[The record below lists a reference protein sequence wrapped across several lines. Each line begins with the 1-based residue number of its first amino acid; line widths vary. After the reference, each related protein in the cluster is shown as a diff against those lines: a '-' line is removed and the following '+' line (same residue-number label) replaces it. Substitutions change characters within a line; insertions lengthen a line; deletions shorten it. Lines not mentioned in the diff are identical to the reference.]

1 MVKIAEFITKSAP
14 KTLIIGIYSPYN
26 PTENVESYFEEF
38 KNLVHSNGV
47 EYQHEIFMR
56 LRTIDP
62 ATFITKGKL
71 DEIIKLCET
80 EEIEEIFISE
90 PLSIQQ
96 ERNLSKLLH
105 ARIIDRTQLILE
117 IFEKGAVSAEGKLQI
132 KLALFQHWKGRLAGR
147 GISMSQQS
155 GKTGTRGPGE
165 TAKEK
170 EMQHIEHLMVKIRRD
185 LEKLQQVRETQR
197 KRRLSSNIP
206 HICLIGYTNAGK
218 STVLNALTH
227 SNVLAEDKLFATLDT
242 TTRELFINSKKKGVI
257 SDTVGFIQQLP
268 HHLIEA
274 FKSTLSELQYAHLL
288 IHVIDAS
295 DNNWQTHIKVVHE
308 ILQELDVDK
317 PMLYVFNKIDKV
329 ENIEL
334 LQRTIGRY
342 NPHVLVSSLSAE
354 GIQPL
359 IDFLDTWLPAPYQK
373 SQ

>member
-1 MVKIAEFITKSAP
+1 M
-14 KTLIIGIYSPYN
+14 
-26 PTENVESYFEEF
+26 
-38 KNLVHSNGV
+38 
-47 EYQHEIFMR
+47 
-56 LRTIDP
+56 
-62 ATFITKGKL
+62 
-71 DEIIKLCET
+71 
-80 EEIEEIFISE
+80 
-90 PLSIQQ
+90 
-96 ERNLSKLLH
+96 
-105 ARIIDRTQLILE
+105 
-117 IFEKGAVSAEGKLQI
+117 
-132 KLALFQHWKGRLAGR
+132 
-147 GISMSQQS
+147 
-155 GKTGTRGPGE
+155 
-165 TAKEK
+165 
-170 EMQHIEHLMVKIRRD
+170 
-185 LEKLQQVRETQR
+185 
-197 KRRLSSNIP
+197 
-206 HICLIGYTNAGK
+206 
-218 STVLNALTH
+218 
-227 SNVLAEDKLFATLDT
+227 
-242 TTRELFINSKKKGVI
+242 FINSKKKGVI

-359 IDFLDTWLPAPYQK
+359 IDFLDSWLPAPYQK